1 VQNNQKKIAIVHTG
15 TDLFQL
21 INDTLRNTEGYDVVN
36 ISESAED
43 IFTAL
48 NDSDIDSI
56 VYDLKNETELNLTL
70 HKAQSKQ
77 SNNNLLTPREN
88 EIMLLLDKGMLYKE
102 ISETRDVTL
111 GTLKQYIHTIYEKLG
126 VSNKTEAINK
136 YFNR

>member
-48 NDSDIDSI
+48 NDTDIDSI